1 MCHHQ
6 CSSSRELFSTRQL
19 PQQGSASPSNN
30 NSCFVFFFPIP
41 FSSSPSSRIN
51 CGSLAFPHPH
61 KGTAL
66 HGRCTIREEEQRKGY
81 CRVLEEDRTSV
92 RNPPKNSMEAR
103 LHTFRSDYMK
113 AGERISSHKAF
124 HNTLQQPQLLCSFC
138 EFFTSLDSPW
148 THMDYFLAFHS
159 HPPHLLLSIPPN
171 SFHPTAFHHSC
182 QNHSTTKLNFACTT
196 QEP

>member
-6 CSSSRELFSTRQL
+6 CSSSRELFSTRKL

-30 NSCFVFFFPIP
+30 NRCFFFFPIP

-81 CRVLEEDRTSV
+81 CRVLEEDRTSL
-92 RNPPKNSMEAR
+92 RNPAENSMETR

-124 HNTLQQPQLLCSFC
+124 HNTL
-138 EFFTSLDSPW
+138 
-148 THMDYFLAFHS
+148 
-159 HPPHLLLSIPPN
+159 
-171 SFHPTAFHHSC
+171 
-182 QNHSTTKLNFACTT
+182 
-196 QEP
+196 

>member
-30 NSCFVFFFPIP
+30 NRCFFFFPIP

-81 CRVLEEDRTSV
+81 CRVLEEDRTSL
-92 RNPPKNSMEAR
+92 RNPAENSMETR

-124 HNTLQQPQLLCSFC
+124 HNTL
-138 EFFTSLDSPW
+138 
-148 THMDYFLAFHS
+148 
-159 HPPHLLLSIPPN
+159 
-171 SFHPTAFHHSC
+171 
-182 QNHSTTKLNFACTT
+182 
-196 QEP
+196 

>member
-1 MCHHQ
+1 MESSREKWSSYTDIYISIQIYCLFFFINITYLVIPPFTNTEALEGQMCHHQ

-124 HNTLQQPQLLCSFC
+124 HNTL
-138 EFFTSLDSPW
+138 
-148 THMDYFLAFHS
+148 
-159 HPPHLLLSIPPN
+159 
-171 SFHPTAFHHSC
+171 
-182 QNHSTTKLNFACTT
+182 
-196 QEP
+196 